1 MPNRLANETSPYLL
15 QHANNPVDWYPWS
28 EEALNRARQNDLPIL
43 LSVGYSACH
52 WCHVM
57 ERESFEDEETAR
69 LMNDMFVNI
78 KVDREERPDLDA
90 IYMTAVQAM
99 TGHGGWPMTVFLT
112 PEGAPFYGGTYFPP
126 EQRQGMPSFRHVLK
140 SMSDTYR
147 DRRGEVDKAA
157 ARMRELYDN
166 ARRVT
171 KSGGA
176 PDHLLLERVY
186 RSIAQRYDVRNGGLE
201 GAPKFPQTM
210 SLDFLLRYWSRTDT
224 AYALEM
230 AATSF
235 RKMARGG
242 IYDQIGGGFHRYT
255 VDAIWLTP
263 HFEKMLYDNALLV
276 RLGVHLYQATGDED
290 FRRVVDETIEWLSRE
305 MTSSEGGFYSSLDA
319 DSEGHEGKFYVWSEA
334 ELRGLLPG
342 NLADRII
349 SYYGVT
355 KGGNFEGANILN
367 VPNPPS
373 VVMSR
378 MGIDAAELRNDISRA
393 REILYEARARRVWPG
408 RDDKILCSWNGLMLR
423 AVAEAARVFGR
434 EDYRTLA
441 TRNGEFLFREMVR
454 ARRVF
459 RAHKDGMTRINGF
472 LEDHAAIG
480 LGALALYELTF
491 DRKWF
496 DHATTLAESM
506 IEWFWDEEVNAFY
519 DTARD
524 HETLVARPRE
534 VTDNA
539 TPSGTSLAA
548 DLLVRVAE
556 LVQNEDMR
564 RRATWILESLAEPL
578 QHHGP
583 AFGHMAGVA
592 DMVVHGA
599 VEVAL
604 IGETDSA
611 ELRELARAL
620 ASSYVPALVVA
631 AGAPGSPELDEI
643 ALLRGRDLVSD
654 RATAYVCRHYSCD
667 APTNDAAVLRV
678 NLASASK
685 VSGAIARG

>member
-28 EEALNRARQNDLPIL
+28 EEALNRARQKDLPIL

-69 LMNDMFVNI
+69 LMNDLFINI

-112 PEGAPFYGGTYFPP
+112 PAGAPFYGGTYFPP
-126 EQRQGMPSFRHVLK
+126 EQRQGMPSFRHVLT

-157 ARMRELYDN
+157 ARMHEVYDN
-166 ARRVT
+166 ARRAT
-171 KSGGA
+171 PSGEPLA
-176 PDHLLLERVY
+176 PNLLERVY
-186 RSIAQRYDVRNGGLE
+186 RSIAQRYDVRNGGFE
-201 GAPKFPQTM
+201 GAPKFPQAM
-210 SLDFLLRYWSRTDT
+210 SLDFLLRYWARTDT

-230 AATSF
+230 ATTSF
-235 RKMARGG
+235 RKMAHGG

-255 VDAIWLTP
+255 VDALWLVP

-276 RLGVHLYQATGDED
+276 RLGVHLYQATGDEE
-290 FRRVVDETIEWLSRE
+290 FRRVVEETIEWLSRE
-305 MTSSEGGFYSSLDA
+305 MTSPEGGFYSSLDA
-319 DSEGHEGKFYVWSEA
+319 DSDGHEGKFYVWSDA
-334 ELRGLLPG
+334 ELRGLLSG
-342 NLADRII
+342 NQADRVA

-355 KGGNFEGANILN
+355 RGGNFEGQNILSI
-367 VPNPPS
+367 PNPPS
-373 VVMSR
+373 AVMSR
-378 MGIDAAELRNDISRA
+378 MGIDATELGEDISRA
-393 REILYEARARRVWPG
+393 REILYEARSRRIWPA
-408 RDDKILCSWNGLMLR
+408 RDDKILSSWNGLMLR
-423 AVAEAARVFGR
+423 AVAEAARVLGR

-441 TRNGEFLFREMVR
+441 ARNGEFLFREMVR
-454 ARRVF
+454 AGRVF
-459 RAHKDGMTRINGF
+459 RTHKDGLTRINGF
-472 LEDHAAIG
+472 LEDHAAVG
-480 LGALALYELTF
+480 LGALAMYELTF

-496 DHATTLAESM
+496 DRATVLAESM
-506 IEWFWDEEVNAFY
+506 VEWFWDDEVNAFY

-556 LVQNEDMR
+556 LARNADMR
-564 RRATWILESLAEPL
+564 RRATGILESLAQPL
-578 QHHGP
+578 QRHGP
-583 AFGHMAGVA
+583 AFGHLAGVA
-592 DMVVHGA
+592 DMLVHGA

-604 IGETDSA
+604 IGDPGSA
-611 ELRELARAL
+611 GLSDLVRELA
-620 ASSYVPALVVA
+620 STYVPALVAA
-631 AGAPGSPELDEI
+631 AGAPGSPELDDI
-643 ALLRGRDLVSD
+643 ALLQGRGLVSE
-654 RATAYVCRHYSCD
+654 RATAYVCRHYSCE
-667 APTNDAAVLRV
+667 APTDDPAGLRAI
-678 NLASASK
+678 LARASK
-685 VSGAIARG
+685 AGQGS